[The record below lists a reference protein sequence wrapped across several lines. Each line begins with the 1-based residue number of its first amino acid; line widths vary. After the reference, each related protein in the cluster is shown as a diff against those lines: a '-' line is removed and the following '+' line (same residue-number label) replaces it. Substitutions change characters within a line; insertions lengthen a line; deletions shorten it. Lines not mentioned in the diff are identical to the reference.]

1 MIKLQIGLLAILYV
15 LALKAVGFFE
25 ILSRGTLWKY
35 FHFLMDAQV
44 LD

>member
-1 MIKLQIGLLAILYV
+1 LLVIIYV

-25 ILSRGTLWKY
+25 ILSRGILWMY
-35 FHFLMDAQV
+35 YHYLMVAQV

>member
-25 ILSRGTLWKY
+25 ILSRGILWMY
-35 FHFLMDAQV
+35 YHFLMVALV

>member
-1 MIKLQIGLLAILYV
+1 MIKLQIGLLVIIYV

-25 ILSRGTLWKY
+25 ILSRGILWMY
-35 FHFLMDAQV
+35 YHYLMVAQV

>member
-25 ILSRGTLWKY
+25 ILSRGILWMY
-35 FHFLMDAQV
+35 YHYLMVAQV

>member
-1 MIKLQIGLLAILYV
+1 LLAIIYV

-25 ILSRGTLWKY
+25 ILSRGILWMY
-35 FHFLMDAQV
+35 YHYSMDALV